1 MNPAFAY
8 LRTSSVTNVD
18 GDSPVRQRLVIMDYA
33 VSHGL
38 SVAQEFYD
46 DAVKGDDVVDM
57 RPGFRRMLAAL
68 SASAVRTV
76 IVEHQDRFAR
86 DLIVQ
91 ETGLRLLG
99 NKGVQVITAS
109 GMDLTDNSDPN
120 RVLIRQLLGAV
131 AQNDKARI
139 VARLKGGRD
148 RARAARGMTD
158 SPIQAEVRRL
168 VAERPTA
175 AYWQIANM
183 VNGAGFRTRT
193 GGMFTQTQ
201 IFRAVKSCG
210 ICKADARSSRYNSL
224 DNAADRA

>member
-18 GDSPVRQRLVIMDYA
+18 GDSPVRQRLAIMDYA
-33 VSHGL
+33 GSHGL

-68 SASAVRTV
+68 SAGAVRTV

-86 DLIVQ
+86 DLVVQ

-109 GMDLTDNSDPN
+109 GMDLTDNSDPS

-148 RARAARGMTD
+148 RARSARGMTD

-168 VAERPTA
+168 VAEWPTA
-175 AYWQIANM
+175 AYWQITNM

-201 IFRAVKSCG
+201 IFRVVKSCG

-224 DNAADRA
+224 DNAAD

>member
-18 GDSPVRQRLVIMDYA
+18 GDSPMRQRLVIMDYA

-68 SASAVRTV
+68 SAGAVRTV

-86 DLIVQ
+86 DLVVQ

-99 NKGVQVITAS
+99 NKGVRVITAS

-183 VNGAGFRTRT
+183 VHGAGHRTRT
-193 GGMFTQTQ
+193 GGSYTPTQ
-201 IFRAVKSCG
+201 IFRIVKSCG
-210 ICKADARSSRYNSL
+210 IHKADARSARYNSL
-224 DNAADRA
+224 DNTAD